1 MPYPEAQNALVCAA
15 IGEPF
20 EIKERPVPKPGPGQV
35 LVKILS
41 AALNPV
47 DELIRVKGIH
57 VKGALMSTYPTICG
71 SDAAG
76 TVAALGHGVDNFKIG
91 DRV

>member
-1 MPYPEAQNALVCAA
+1 MSYPETQNALVCFA

-20 EIKERPVPKPGPGQV
+20 KIIERPVPKPGPSQV
-35 LVKILS
+35 LVKIIS

-47 DELIRVKGIH
+47 DELIRAKGI
-57 VKGALMSTYPTICG
+57 VVSTYPAICG
-71 SDAAG
+71 SDAVG
-76 TVAALGHGVDNFKIG
+76 TVSALGENVDNLKVG